1 MLIAGVPGVFSA
13 GNDLADFLKA
23 AENRRRA
30 QSPGAA
36 VPAGARSLQQAD
48 GRGSEWGRGRLGTTM
63 LFHCDFMVAV
73 RAYEDA
79 IAFEPFADPRG
90 YTGRSVF
97 AQQARSNRPYPMAC
111 REL

>member
-1 MLIAGVPGVFSA
+1 MPGGFSA

-23 AENRRRA
+23 AESAGGLNRPALRFLPALVRCNK
-30 QSPGAA
+30 PMVAA
-36 VPAGARSLQQAD
+36 VSG
-48 GRGSEWGRGRLGTTM
+48 GRGL
-63 LFHCDFMVAV
+63 V